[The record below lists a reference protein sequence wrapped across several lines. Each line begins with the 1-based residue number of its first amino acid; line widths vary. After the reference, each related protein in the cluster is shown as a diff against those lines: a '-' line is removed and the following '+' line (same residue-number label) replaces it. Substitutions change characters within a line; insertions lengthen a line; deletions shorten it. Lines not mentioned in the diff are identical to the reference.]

1 MFISHV
7 RICLKNKY
15 DLNFKVK
22 ACHDAHIS
30 LLQIDGSTF
39 EIVIGQMKN
48 STSALYKTDERGI
61 TPLLYSGQGL
71 LDCSKFEHYF
81 IRWSL
86 KDLVFGQVHSA
97 KRENLINYTF
107 QQKNISFLNATV
119 STDNGATG
127 QWIFQESG

>member
-15 DLNFKVK
+15 GLNFKVK
-22 ACHDAHIS
+22 AYHDAHIS

-48 STSALYKTDERGI
+48 SASALYKTDERGI

-86 KDLVFGQVHSA
+86 TDPLSKMGKSYKLCRSA
-97 KRENLINYTF
+97 EEYI
-107 QQKNISFLNATV
+107 FLECN
-119 STDNGATG
+119 SLN
-127 QWIFQESG
+127 